1 MNSQGAM
8 GWGAI
13 TGHAFF
19 AEHSVDLEAMLLRQV
34 EAPFTPEIS
43 NALDMSGF
51 EDSDVD
57 LSLPEKIPAF
67 PGDQSP
73 FADFGS
79 TLATNDIRGRSSREP
94 AKKRETT
101 SDAKANEA
109 QRASNE
115 SALENTYS
123 LESLEKS
130 GVRPVPET
138 QWPSRAPFL

>member
-19 AEHSVDLEAMLLRQV
+19 AEHSVDLTAMLLRQV

-79 TLATNDIRGRSSREP
+79 TLATDSKFCSI
-94 AKKRETT
+94 TH
-101 SDAKANEA
+101 
-109 QRASNE
+109 
-115 SALENTYS
+115 
-123 LESLEKS
+123 
-130 GVRPVPET
+130 
-138 QWPSRAPFL
+138 